1 MFKILLLLTII
12 ASLTVQ
18 GLEISETSNS
28 VQFEQ
33 GTSDFLYCQ
42 ADQAVDF
49 CSWTKD
55 DVKCLASQG
64 QEVPC
69 DGLSNAR
76 VNVEDGKCGLHLDGL
91 SRADVGTYTCSLILG
106 QDNVQGM
113 NWFFRVE
120 RLNLERDKKAH

>member
-1 MFKILLLLTII
+1 MTTII

-18 GLEISETSNS
+18 GLEISETSDS

-55 DVKCLASQG
+55 GTKCLASQG

-69 DGLSNAR
+69 QELSNAR

-91 SRADVGTYTCSLILG
+91 SRADVGTYTCTLISG

-113 NWFFRVE
+113 NLGVFEWSV
-120 RLNLERDKKAH
+120 